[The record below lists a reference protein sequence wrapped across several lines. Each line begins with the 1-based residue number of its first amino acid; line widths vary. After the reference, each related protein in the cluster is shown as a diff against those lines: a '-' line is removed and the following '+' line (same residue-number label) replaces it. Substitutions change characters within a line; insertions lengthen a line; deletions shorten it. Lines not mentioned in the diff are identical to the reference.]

1 MSKDL
6 NNNSSEEIDITQ
18 LFNFFESKVKAFL
31 CLIFKAFKSIF
42 EVIISFL
49 KTIQK
54 HAIKIGLLLVVATVS
69 GYVYDMY
76 KPKVYSSTMMVKP
89 MFDSKY
95 QLFTNIQYYNALI
108 MNGDDDKISSVFEIS
123 KEEAS
128 NLSSF
133 IMRPGPENENE
144 KILAYDKFIKSV
156 DSSTAKMIKYDQFIE
171 HMSVYN
177 SSIYEVTVN
186 STQRDIFSK
195 LAPGFIKTFETPF
208 SKKSKAKKDA
218 IYKLKK
224 ESLEKQLRDVDTL
237 QKMYI
242 KELSRTQ
249 NKEVSTIAGTPIIV
263 GDEKNRTREFDAF
276 ELSLKIRNELTRL
289 EQINIEEDKLFEVVS
304 DFPAIGTIK
313 STFRQKMK
321 IMFPGLTFF
330 MALLIIFGLK
340 FNKYIKNY
348 NLD

>member
-1 MSKDL
+1 MSQDL
-6 NNNSSEEIDITQ
+6 KSNSSEEVSIIQ
-18 LFNFFESKVKAFL
+18 LFDFFESKLKAFL
-31 CLIFKAFKSIF
+31 CLFYIGLKVIF
-42 EVIISFL
+42 EVIVSFL

-54 HAIKIGLLLVVATVS
+54 HAIKIGLLMVVAVIS
-69 GYVYDMY
+69 GYVYDIY

-108 MNGDDDKISSVFEIS
+108 MNGDTDKISSVFEIS
-123 KEEAS
+123 KTEAA
-128 NLSSF
+128 NLSEF
-133 IMRPGPENENE
+133 IMKPGPENENE
-144 KILAYDKFIKSV
+144 KILAYDEFIKSV
-156 DSSTAKMIKYDQFIE
+156 DSSTAKMVEYDQFIE
-171 HMSVYN
+171 NMSIYN

-186 STQRDIFSK
+186 ATQKDIFSK

-208 SKKSKAKKDA
+208 SKKRKAKKDT

-224 ESLEKQLRDVDTL
+224 ESLEKQLKDVDTL

-242 KELSRTQ
+242 KELSRVQ
-249 NKEVSTIAGTPIIV
+249 SKEVSSIGGTPIIV
-263 GDEKNRTREFDAF
+263 GDNKNTTREFDAF
-276 ELSLKIRNELTRL
+276 QLSLKLRNQLNVL

-313 STFRQKMK
+313 STFIQKMK
-321 IMFPGLTFF
+321 IMFPALTFI
-330 MALLIIFGLK
+330 MALFVIFGLK

-348 NLD
+348 NLN